1 MDSMGYKIFTGGTI
15 LPNSGP
21 ESVEAI
27 LVYKNEIIKVGTL
40 SECKNTTH
48 NNYEIVDLKGKCLVP
63 GFIDPH
69 IHPMM
74 LGMCKIWADVSY
86 PGVQSIDDLIRVLK
100 NHGDKLPK
108 GAAIRGYGFDQRK
121 LKELRHPTAEDLDRV
136 STEVPVQIMHTSGH
150 CNVINTFYMHE
161 LGIGNDMPDPEGGS
175 MGRDKNGYPT
185 GSLFDS
191 ANDFLSGSEIDGVRP
206 GNHGPNI
213 HMPDNKDNLMKRFEV
228 GQQYILSA
236 GITTVNEIQLAKPE
250 LNTYLAAR
258 DQRKLKLRVEM
269 SFLSNYLDEV
279 IELGFNS
286 DFGDDYLT
294 IGSIKYYSDAS
305 LLAGTANVSTGYM
318 DSDVHEGY
326 NYHTSDEL
334 INLIVKAHKNGL
346 HTATHAQGDLAIEIV
361 LQAVEK
367 AQKEFPR
374 ADVVHRIEHCGLP
387 TEDQVKRMGELNIYP
402 VPQPEMNYLYGDGVI
417 KAVGIE
423 VAQNYSPMAWYKK
436 YGLPLILSSDAPVT
450 DPNPMAAIHAA
461 VSRKTIL
468 GTSLGPHQAITVEE
482 GMKAYTINAAKVI
495 RRDNRIGS
503 IEEGKL
509 ADFAVLSQSPY
520 EIPIEKIDLLRDIYV
535 EQTWIDGRLVYQK

>member
-1 MDSMGYKIFTGGTI
+1 MNNKIFTNGLI
-15 LPNSGP
+15 LPNAGP
-21 ESVEAI
+21 TSVEAV
-27 LVYKNEIIKVGTL
+27 LVHKNEIIKVGTL
-40 SECKNTTH
+40 NECQATA
-48 NNYEIVDLKGKCLVP
+48 NNDYELVDLQGKCMVP

-86 PGVQSIDDLIRVLK
+86 PGVQSIDDLVNVLK
-100 NHGDKLPK
+100 AHGEKLPK

-121 LKELRHPTAEDLDRV
+121 LKELRHPTATDLDRV

-150 CNVINTFYMHE
+150 CNVINTSYMRE
-161 LGIGNDMPDPEGGS
+161 LGIRDNTPDPEGGS
-175 MGRDKNGYPT
+175 MGRDKNGFPT

-191 ANDFLSGSEIDGVRP
+191 ANDFLSGSDVGGVKP

-213 HMPDNKDNLMKRFEV
+213 HMPDNTDNLMQRFEV
-228 GQQYILSA
+228 GQQYILAA
-236 GITTVNEIQLAKPE
+236 GITTVNEIQLARPE
-250 LNTYLAAR
+250 LNTYLSAR
-258 DQRKLKLRVEM
+258 DQGKLKIRVEM

-286 DFGDDYLT
+286 SFGDDYLT

-326 NYHTSDEL
+326 NYHTADEL
-334 INLIVKAHKNGL
+334 IDLIVKAHKNGL
-346 HTATHAQGDLAIEIV
+346 HTATHAQGDLAIEVV

-367 AQKEFPR
+367 AQKEHPR
-374 ADVVHRIEHCGLP
+374 TDVVHRIEHCGLP
-387 TEDQVKRMGELNIYP
+387 TEDQVRRMGELRVYP
-402 VPQPEMNYLYGDGVI
+402 VPQPEMNYLYGDGVVN
-417 KAVGIE
+417 AVGMEI
-423 VAQNYSPMAWYKK
+423 AQNYSPMAWYKK

-450 DPNPMAAIHAA
+450 DPNPMEAIHAA

-468 GTSLGPHQAITVEE
+468 GTILGSHQAITVEE
-482 GMKAYTINAAKVI
+482 GMQAYTINAAKVV
-495 RRDNRIGS
+495 RRDKQVGS

-509 ADFAVLSQSPY
+509 ADFAILSQSPY
-520 EIPIEKIDLLRDIYV
+520 EVSMKEIDLLRDIYV
-535 EQTWIDGRLVYQK
+535 EQTWVDGRLVYQKQ